1 LEISLG
7 RIQLVWKEDNKF
19 YLYILNYVFSCVCV
33 FLAILISLMFGTQ
46 MSLGT
51 KEKPDG
57 AEGVFVCVCVER
69 GEEARQREKHC

>member
-1 LEISLG
+1 
-7 RIQLVWKEDNKF
+7 
-19 YLYILNYVFSCVCV
+19 
-33 FLAILISLMFGTQ
+33 MFGTQ